1 MGKIKKILENEL
13 IGGTQSTDVYPV
25 TSVKAVYD
33 EDNERLDNI
42 IRRKGVVNISTNYNS
57 DHIAEVFTLSQAI
70 AKVPSKDRVL
80 GFQGKF
86 LTSEGWK
93 SYMFVGDSLSNWG
106 DTTKWVEIILSSI
119 LAQELGDNSLK
130 AISQKAVT
138 DSIEVSNKNTG
149 ISEYEKFSESKSY
162 NTGDIVQYTDNLLY
176 EFTTQHP
183 AGAWIGT
190 DIKRISLK
198 GSLSKL
204 ENIKASNTL
213 FNKSLEFNRTKF
225 DIARTNTYLNSKI
238 DINGDIISDNGV
250 TTFVYQVN
258 KGDLFYITPGVWSKP
273 HGDRI
278 LYAFYSSSDIS
289 NETLLYISDKNIT
302 QDISIVVPNDC
313 YLALTFQ
320 DGAGGNKT
328 YYKRDYDNAIIDISN
343 VSGKTF
349 NTLLDVRDYIINS
362 LKTCK
367 RYGLKFQYKDNNNI
381 YNYYQFLPAE
391 INNNYYWT
399 NDNAFLNSCYK
410 IGENSYTYTD
420 DFIINKYVKE
430 IYISGEGID
439 LSSNYKINIIQR
451 VINESYERKGLY
463 LKKEGE
469 EGIGTFFFMDDYS
482 EGRKEYLL
490 DKTIGNIR
498 VIAIIDFNSFTA
510 NKQSYS
516 STGFLNKKAFN
527 AIYSPSINN
536 YLNNTS
542 IYNKI
547 GEVEESTND
556 AIASINSIITK
567 KVDITTYNDGELY
580 KVIKELYIE
589 GSDVNPSETYYLL
602 HFRRIDKED
611 GNKQFTLYLNNSSG
625 NIFEFDG
632 VLNNLEDVNSGN
644 QNFYVKDS
652 NLIILRNKNKYSD
665 STLNIYIVFDYNAME
680 SNVNYGSATIPLN
693 QNTFNL
699 TCSPI
704 IENYLSKLETENN
717 FSYKNFTTD
726 AETNKYLKELYI
738 YGPGV
743 DSNKRYRIS
752 SIEWIDRDTF
762 PIIFRIYDED
772 GNWVVGTVAGETIE
786 DVYSTQGSNHN
797 DSGVYV
803 KYIIDWN
810 ALGRGN
816 SVSYIRDN
824 KKIDAWITANAFNIN
839 NCPLIRAYDEAQKG
853 GNPLLSAQLSEFYG
867 DINKATT
874 QAEQTKELPDYIDE
888 DNNDNLLSLEDS
900 EGRNIIE
907 VGKDG
912 SLNVPN
918 GFNSL
923 RLRDSDGNLY
933 EITIDSSTNSLKLSR
948 V

>member
-1 MGKIKKILENEL
+1 MGKIKKIIENEL
-13 IGGTQSTDVYPV
+13 IGGTQNTDVYPV
-25 TSVKAVYD
+25 TSTKAVYD
-33 EDNERLDNI
+33 EDNEALDGI
-42 IRRKGVVNISTNYNS
+42 IKRRGVVNISTNYNS

-138 DSIEVSNKNTG
+138 DSIEASNKNTG

-225 DIARTNTYLNSKI
+225 DIAKNNNYLNSKI

-250 TTFVYQVN
+250 TTSVYKVN
-258 KGDLFYITPGVWSKP
+258 KGDLFYITPGVWDKP

-302 QDISIVVPNDC
+302 QDVSIVVPNDC

-367 RYGLKFQYKDNNNI
+367 KYGLKFQYKDNNNI
-381 YNYYQFLPAE
+381 YNYYQFLPVE

-399 NDNAFLNSCYK
+399 NDNAFLSSCYK
-410 IGENSYTYTD
+410 IEENSYTYTD

-439 LSSNYKINIIQR
+439 LSSNYKISIIQR
-451 VINESYERKGLY
+451 IVNDDYERKGLY

-469 EGIGTFFFMDDYS
+469 EGNGTFFYMDDYS

-490 DKTIGNIR
+490 DKTVENIR
-498 VIAIIDFNSFTA
+498 VIAIIDFSSFTS
-510 NKQSYS
+510 NKVSNS
-516 STGFLNKKAFN
+516 STGILNKKAFN
-527 AIYSPSINN
+527 IIYSPSINN

-547 GEVEESTND
+547 DEVKESIKNTTD
-556 AIASINSIITK
+556 DIIAK

-580 KVIKELYIE
+580 KVVKELYIE
-589 GSDVNPSETYYLL
+589 GSDINPSETYYLKY
-602 HFRRIDKED
+602 FRRINRED
-611 GNKQFTLYLNNSSG
+611 GNKQFTLYLNDSSR
-625 NIFEFDG
+625 NIFKTDNI
-632 VLNNLEDVNSGN
+632 LNNLEDVNSGN
-644 QNFYVKDS
+644 QNFYVKDL
-652 NLIILRNKNKYSD
+652 NLLILRNKNKYEN
-665 STLNIYIVFDYNAME
+665 STLNLYVIFDYDAME
-680 SNVNYGSATIPLN
+680 SGVNYGNASIPLN
-693 QNTFNL
+693 QNTFDL
-699 TCSPI
+699 KSSPI
-704 IENYLSKLETENN
+704 IESYLSKIEIENN
-717 FSYKNFTTD
+717 LSYKAFTTD
-726 AETNKYLKELYI
+726 SETNKYLKELYI

-743 DSNKRYRIS
+743 NPNKKYRVTDIK
-752 SIEWIDRDTF
+752 WKDRDSF
-762 PIIFRIYDED
+762 PVMFRIYDED
-772 GNWVVGTVAGETIE
+772 GNWVVGTFEGETIE
-786 DVYSTQGSNHN
+786 DVYSTQGSNYKE
-797 DSGVYV
+797 SGVYV
-803 KYIIDWN
+803 KYIIDWD

-816 SVSYIRDN
+816 SISYIREN
-824 KKIDAWITANAFNIN
+824 KKIDAWITKNAFNIN
-839 NCPLIRAYDEAQKG
+839 NSPLIRAYDEAQKG
-853 GNPLLSAQLSEFYG
+853 GNPLLSAQLSEFNG
-867 DINKATT
+867 DINKAII
-874 QAEQTKELPDYIDE
+874 QVEQTKELPDHVDE
-888 DNNDNLLSLEDS
+888 DDNDNLLSVEDS

-907 VGKDG
+907 VKNDG
-912 SLNVPN
+912 SVNIPN

-923 RLRDSDGNLY
+923 RLKDSDGNLY
-933 EITIDSSTNSLKLSR
+933 EITVDNSTNSLKLAR
-948 V
+948 I